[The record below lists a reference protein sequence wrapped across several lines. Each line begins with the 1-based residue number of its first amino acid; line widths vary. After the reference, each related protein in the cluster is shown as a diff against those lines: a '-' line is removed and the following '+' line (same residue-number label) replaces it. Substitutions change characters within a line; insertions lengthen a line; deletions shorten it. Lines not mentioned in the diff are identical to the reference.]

1 MFHKPLSPLLTL
13 APQLETG
20 GSVFWPPAAR
30 LQSATRLWVSWQQ
43 FGLGS
48 APSGGLSATHQRWKT
63 SPCFVTQLSDPFN
76 AVCVGPTF
84 DTHLNASLIN
94 VRRDMQKQIKPRV
107 TFAFDFA
114 RLPQSVA
121 LPPGPQPPVASCQLP
136 VARVPQSLPSRRGCM
151 RRFLLEIMHA
161 QASGNVTGN

>member
-1 MFHKPLSPLLTL
+1 MFHNPLSPLLTL
-13 APQLETG
+13 ALQLKTG

-30 LQSATRLWVSWQQ
+30 LQSAIRLWVSWQQ

-114 RLPQSVA
+114 RLP
-121 LPPGPQPPVASCQLP
+121 GPQPPVVRCRSQGYRNLSL
-136 VARVPQSLPSRRGCM
+136 VAGAACVVSYWKLCM
-151 RRFLLEIMHA
+151 HR
-161 QASGNVTGN
+161 QAGT

>member
-1 MFHKPLSPLLTL
+1 M
-13 APQLETG
+13 
-20 GSVFWPPAAR
+20 
-30 LQSATRLWVSWQQ
+30 
-43 FGLGS
+43 
-48 APSGGLSATHQRWKT
+48 
-63 SPCFVTQLSDPFN
+63 TQLSDPVN
-76 AVCVGPTF
+76 DVCVGPTF

-121 LPPGPQPPVASCQLP
+121 LPPGPQASSLWSQGY
-136 VARVPQSLPSRRGCM
+136 RNLPSRRGCM

>member
-1 MFHKPLSPLLTL
+1 MFHNPLSPLLML
-13 APQLETG
+13 ALQWETG
-20 GSVFWPPAAR
+20 GLVFWPPAAR
-30 LQSATRLWVSWQQ
+30 LQSATRLWASWQQ

-48 APSGGLSATHQRWKT
+48 ALNGLSATHQRWKT

-121 LPPGPQPPVASCQLP
+121 LLPGPQPPVAGCRSQGY
-136 VARVPQSLPSRRGCM
+136 RNLPSRRGCM